1 VVRIVRSAVN
11 AEIEASIGSTVERSL
26 NFLHFSNCRCI
37 QIVHSLKMKM
47 GSNVQVCVYCILVRK
62 QNM

>member
-26 NFLHFSNCRCI
+26 NF
-37 QIVHSLKMKM
+37 
-47 GSNVQVCVYCILVRK
+47 CILVIVGAFK
-62 QNM
+62 LFIH